1 MILQSIQRF
10 LGRIIIRYIEK
21 PVINYRPNQFIP
33 LSELEDCLQ
42 PGDILLVEGNQRIST
57 AIKYLTQSTWSH
69 AALYVGKEP
78 KLKDKYGH
86 TATLIEADV
95 KDGSIAV
102 SLTKYLG
109 FNTRICRP
117 ELITDADRE
126 KVIEFMIN
134 SIGMKYDIKNVID
147 LARYLLPQP
156 PVPASCRRRLIS
168 LGSGEPTEAICS
180 TLIARAFQHVRY
192 PILPDITRENQKEIM
207 SIRHHSLYTPR
218 DFDLSPYFGVIKP
231 TIIKRPD
238 YTEFNWRDRNHPT
251 ERHG

>member
-1 MILQSIQRF
+1 MILQPIQKF
-10 LGRIIIRYIEK
+10 LSRIIIRYIEK
-21 PVINYRPNQFIP
+21 PVLNYRPNQFIP

-117 ELITDADRE
+117 QLITDEDRDA
-126 KVIEFMIN
+126 VIEFMIA

-147 LARYLLPQP
+147 LPKA
-156 PVPASCRRRLIS
+156 
-168 LGSGEPTEAICS
+168 

-218 DFDLSPYFGVIKP
+218 DFDVSPYFGIIKP
-231 TIIKRPD
+231 TILKNPD
-238 YTEFNWRDRNHPT
+238 YKKFNWRDRNSNP
-251 ERHG
+251 EQG